1 MRQRTIHHRPT
12 RRAATLALVVILLPV
27 LFILAGFAINIS
39 YIEYVQTK
47 SQITTDAC
55 ASAAGRIY
63 AMTGDQDAAIQAAR
77 DVAARN
83 PIATKVLPLSVN
95 DFEFGIS
102 TRNSLSEPYQFTPAD
117 SGNAVRLTTH
127 SFAAGVGGEIEPIFP
142 LFGSVIQIRPTRSS
156 TSTQLDLDIALV
168 IDRSGSMAYAS
179 NEIASYPPNP
189 INAPPGWMFGDV
201 VPPGAR
207 WLDAIASV
215 QTFINLLNQSPQQ
228 ERVSLTV
235 YNHMV
240 ATPQALTNNYSL
252 IPYSLMA
259 ISANFTAGGTNIG
272 DGILAGITAL
282 SDPVYRRPWAT
293 PVVIVLT
300 DGVHNYGTS
309 PYSAA
314 YTAKDNKVTVYSITF
329 SDEAE
334 QWLMEDVAEI
344 AGGQHYHAIDAAQL
358 QAAFKEI
365 ASQLPSLITR

>member
-1 MRQRTIHHRPT
+1 MIYRSFPDRKS

-39 YIEYVQTK
+39 YLEYIQTK

-63 AMTGDQDAAIQAAR
+63 AMTGDQTAAIQAAK
-77 DVAARN
+77 DIAARN
-83 PIATKVLPLSVN
+83 PIATKVLPLGTN

-102 TRNSLSEPYQFTPAD
+102 TRSSLSEPYQFTPAAN
-117 SGNAVRLTTH
+117 GNAVRLTTH
-127 SFAAGVGGEIEPIFP
+127 SLAAGVGGEIAPIFP

-179 NEIASYPPNP
+179 DEIASYPPNP
-189 INAPPGWMFGDV
+189 RNAPIGWMFGDV

-215 QTFINLLNQSPQQ
+215 QSFISILNQSPQQ

-240 ATPQALTNNYSL
+240 ATPQ
-252 IPYSLMA
+252 
-259 ISANFTAGGTNIG
+259 
-272 DGILAGITAL
+272 
-282 SDPVYRRPWAT
+282 
-293 PVVIVLT
+293 
-300 DGVHNYGTS
+300 H
-309 PYSAA
+309 
-314 YTAKDNKVTVYSITF
+314 
-329 SDEAE
+329 
-334 QWLMEDVAEI
+334 
-344 AGGQHYHAIDAAQL
+344 
-358 QAAFKEI
+358 
-365 ASQLPSLITR
+365 